1 MTQLL
6 KLYNT
11 NFDWDNKV
19 IFSGSDN
26 LFHHL
31 SLSLHLLLQCDKT
44 SAEKILSLTEY
55 WKTLN
60 DALVFNRFSII
71 QTEDVIKMSLA
82 YKQGLQSE
90 FTTLYA
96 LGCAL
101 DLGTTVAD
109 NKELQVLK
117 AVFLLVDAVDK
128 NLKQI
133 LISGI
138 NLCDSEGLVSSS
150 AKTMAEMLINL
161 MKQRDSLTR

>member
-6 KLYNT
+6 KLYNS
-11 NFDWDNKV
+11 NIDLDNKV

-26 LFHHL
+26 LSH
-31 SLSLHLLLQCDKT
+31 HLLLSLNLILQCNKS

-71 QTEDVIKMSLA
+71 QSEDTIKMSLA
-82 YKQGLQSE
+82 NNQGLQSE
-90 FTTLYA
+90 LTTLYA
-96 LGCAL
+96 LGYAL
-101 DLGTTVAD
+101 DVGTTVAD

-117 AVFLLVDAVDK
+117 TVFLLVEAVDK

-133 LISGI
+133 LSSGI
-138 NLCDSEGLVSSS
+138 NLCDTEGLVSSS
-150 AKTMAEMLINL
+150 AKTMTEMLLNL
-161 MKQRDSLTR
+161 IKQRDSLTR